1 DDKQKTYGEANPAL
15 TFSYSGLVNG
25 DTKVTT
31 EPGISTT
38 AIQSSNAGTYPITLT
53 GGEDQNYTITLVS
66 GTLTIGKKDLTI
78 TADDKQKTYG
88 EANPALTFSYTGLVN
103 GDTKVTTEPTIST
116 TATQSSNVGSY
127 PITLSGGSDENYT
140 ITLVNGTLTI
150 GKKDLSIRADDKQ
163 KTYGDTNPALTFSYT
178 GLVNGDTKVMTEPSI
193 STTATQSSNVGTYPI
208 TLAGGSDE
216 NYEITLVNGT
226 LTINKATLKIEAN
239 GQTKIFGSADP
250 ALTFVATGFKGTDN
264 LSVLTGNLVR
274 AAGEQVG
281 KYAIGLGT
289 LKSTE
294 NYQLEFVSAQFE
306 IIPAELIAISNPDP
320 ITTPWSVSPTLPAK
334 VTAVTADGQVVQ
346 LSVSWNLAPL
356 NLFKR
361 GTYFLTGVVTL
372 PNGILNPEG
381 LRAMLEVRVLAKP
394 APQDVILSNDDFDP
408 DPKNYFQ
415 VIGNFTVIDPIDNV
429 HTITLVPGAGDNQ
442 YFEVKNGILFW
453 SSAEEVAGRTQFT
466 VVIRVTDRDGNV
478 IEKSFT
484 INRGRTD
491 ILELE
496 VFNSFTPNGD
506 GINDTWGVPDLR
518 YFRGVRVQVFD
529 RNGERLFYTEDAD
542 TRWDGTYKGKEMP
555 VGTYFWI
562 IEVIET
568 GNVRRGIL
576 TLLRK

>member
-1 DDKQKTYGEANPAL
+1 
-15 TFSYSGLVNG
+15 
-25 DTKVTT
+25 
-31 EPGISTT
+31 
-38 AIQSSNAGTYPITLT
+38 
-53 GGEDQNYTITLVS
+53 
-66 GTLTIGKKDLTI
+66 
-78 TADDKQKTYG
+78 TYG

-103 GDTKVTTEPTIST
+103 GDTKVTTEPSIST
-116 TATQSSNVGSY
+116 TATQSSNVGTY
-127 PITLSGGSDENYT
+127 PITLTGGEDQNYT
-140 ITLVNGTLTI
+140 ITLVSGMLTI
-150 GKKDLSIRADDKQ
+150 GKKDLTIRADDKQ
-163 KTYGDTNPALTFSYT
+163 KTYGDANPVLTFSYS
-178 GLVNGDTKVMTEPSI
+178 GLVNGDTKVTTEPSI
-193 STTATQSSNVGTYPI
+193 STTALASSNVGTYPI

-239 GQTKIFGSADP
+239 PQTKIFGSADP
-250 ALTFVATGFKGTDN
+250 ALIFVATGFKGTDN

-372 PNGILNPEG
+372 PDGILNPEG

-394 APQDVILSNDDFDP
+394 APQDVILSNNDFDP

-415 VIGNFTVIDPIDNV
+415 VIGSFTVIDPIDREHV
-429 HTITLVPGAGDNQ
+429 ITLIPGAGDNQ
-442 YFEVKNGILFW
+442 FFEVKNGILFW
-453 SSAEEVAGRTQFT
+453 SSADEVAGRTQFS

-576 TLLRK
+576 TILKN